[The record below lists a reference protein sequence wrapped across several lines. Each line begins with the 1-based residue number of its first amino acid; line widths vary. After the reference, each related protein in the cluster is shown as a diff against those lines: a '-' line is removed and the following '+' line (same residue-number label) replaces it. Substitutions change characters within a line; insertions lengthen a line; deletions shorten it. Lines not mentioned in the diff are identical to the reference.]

1 MVVPPATCAGGV
13 VVVCIHMCVCVCVSV
28 CVYAHVCVYLCVC
41 VCVHVCV
48 CACLCMYVF
57 VHACVCA
64 CVSVCN
70 IPYNSQKSLSLKYHS
85 HIFTNGL
92 RIFTNA
98 GQFAGIILQMSTSVL
113 KSTVGYMQCLIAI
126 HVTPKRTKYKL
137 CKETIP

>member
-1 MVVPPATCAGGV
+1 MVVAPATCAGGV
-13 VVVCIHMCVCVCVSV
+13 VVVCIHMSVCVCLCVFMHMCVCICVCVCV
-28 CVYAHVCVYLCVC
+28 CACVC
-41 VCVHVCV
+41 VCMC
-48 CACLCMYVF
+48 

-70 IPYNSQKSLSLKYHS
+70 IPYNNKSLSLMYHS

-92 RIFTNA
+92 QIFTNA
-98 GQFAGIILQMSTSVL
+98 VQFAGIILLMSTSVL

-137 CKETIP
+137 CTETIP